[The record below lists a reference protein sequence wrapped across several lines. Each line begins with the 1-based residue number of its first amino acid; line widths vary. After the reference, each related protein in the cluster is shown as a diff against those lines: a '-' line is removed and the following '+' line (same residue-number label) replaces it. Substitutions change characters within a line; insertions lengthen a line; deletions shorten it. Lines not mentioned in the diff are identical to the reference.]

1 MGGKCEFISITKL
14 DEVDDT
20 EIARLKEVINR
31 IIDERAMEL
40 AIIAVDP
47 KESAGLKV
55 IVQPKKGTYGGS
67 GST

>member
-14 DEVDDT
+14 DEVDDA
-20 EIARLKEVINR
+20 EVARLKEVINR
-31 IIDERAMEL
+31 IIDERSMEL

-55 IVQPKKGTYGGS
+55 IVQPKKGAWKKEG
-67 GST
+67 